1 MFEFSLTVLSV
12 LVAGVVLVVDVLV
25 RLSAESVGVEAV
37 S

>member
-25 RLSAESVGVEAV
+25 RLSAESVGVEAT
-37 S
+37 